1 MCRRFLILACL
12 LVSIPAS
19 LFAQPP
25 APEQELVQLNFPQEV
40 EIRVLIEYVGTT
52 VGIRFLYDEQ
62 VASKRISVRSS
73 TPVPKSS
80 LLAVLESA
88 LKMKGLVLADAEAPG
103 WKRII
108 QAEQMPQVAPN
119 LIPPTTAKD
128 RNKAEAVTESFQLNY
143 VDPQKIEPALK
154 PLLTQPGAN
163 SIVLPDTRTIVVTD
177 YASNLVRIRELIEM
191 LDRPK
196 PTATMEMVSLRFVDA
211 KSIAEQVGQILLSR
225 NKAEGRLTSA
235 VDLIPDSR
243 SNQLLLIGNK
253 LQIEA
258 AKQIIKTLDVPL
270 GLSTKTYSFE
280 HVSAARIDSLVKDLL
295 DPESGKR
302 LYRSSIDEEENL
314 LVATTTDDIHKQI
327 EGLKETR
334 DKTPRRGRSPMKF
347 YKVKNL
353 PVRDLLQTIRSI
365 EQQAVSPL
373 EQPTP
378 TLAAPRDGSIA
389 VVEQPG
395 VLAAN
400 GPATPAGPNS
410 SPTTPGF
417 EIPPPPSYRGAES
430 QPPLLNTSNISP
442 ETSAGSLL
450 GKARVTADVHTNNLI
465 VIAEPAVQRLYAD
478 LIEKLDQPLP
488 QVLIE
493 SRVVI
498 IDTTDNFSL
507 GVEFSANEI
516 DGDKRLLTFS
526 SFGLS
531 EVDPVSGALS
541 LVPGLGFNGTL
552 VDPDVA
558 DVVVRA
564 LTMHTRS
571 RVTSAPRVLV
581 NDNAEGQLTSVAEV
595 PFTSINASDT
605 VATTSFAGFAQAGT
619 TITVTPRISDDDK
632 VQLDFGITLNTFTS
646 TGGDGV
652 PPRQTD
658 EIRSQVTIP
667 DGYTVIVG
675 GLNRTANS
683 WTFTSMPGIDRI
695 PLLRYLGG
703 NEVKDR
709 SSSAM
714 FIFLK
719 PIILRDDKHK
729 DLRFLSERDVKCAGV
744 CPDFPTSEPVWIK
757 SPGRAAKREPTG
769 TAARGFKWK

>member
-1 MCRRFLILACL
+1 MSTAKRTLISL
-12 LVSIPAS
+12 LVCTCANQI
-19 LFAQPP
+19 LAQPP
-25 APEQELVQLNFPQEV
+25 QPAEEMVQLNFPAEV
-40 EIRVLIEYVGTT
+40 EIKVLIDYVSTALD
-52 VGIRFLYDEQ
+52 VRIIYDEQ
-62 VASKRISVRSS
+62 TVSKRISVKSS
-73 TPVPKSS
+73 TPIPKSS
-80 LLAVLESA
+80 LLSVLNSA

-108 QAEQMPQVAPN
+108 QADRMPQVAPSI
-119 LIPPTTAKD
+119 IPPSTARD
-128 RNKAEAVTESFQLNY
+128 RDQAEAVTESFQLNY
-143 VDPQKIEPALK
+143 VDPQKVEPALA

-163 SIVLPDTRTIVVTD
+163 SIVLPESRTIIVTD
-177 YASNLVRIRELIEM
+177 YAANLVRIRELIEM

-196 PTATMEMVSLRFVDA
+196 PTAAMEIVSLRFVDA
-211 KSIAEQVGQILLSR
+211 KSIGEQVTQILQSR
-225 NKAEGRLTSA
+225 LKAEGRLTPS
-235 VDLIPDSR
+235 VDLIPDTR
-243 SNQLLLIGNK
+243 SNKLLLIGNK
-253 LQIEA
+253 VQIEA

-280 HVSAARIDSLVKDLL
+280 HVSASRIDSLVKDLL

-302 LYRSSIDEEENL
+302 MYRSSIDEEENL
-314 LVATTTDDIHKQI
+314 LVATTTEDIHKQI
-327 EGLKETR
+327 VQLKETR
-334 DKTPRRGRSPMKF
+334 DKTPRRGRSPMRF

-365 EQQAVSPL
+365 EQQAVSPT
-373 EQPTP
+373 EQQTP
-378 TLAAPRDGSIA
+378 TLANPQTGRFD
-389 VVEQPG
+389 VVQQPG

-400 GPATPAGPNS
+400 GPATPSGPNAA
-410 SPTTPGF
+410 PADPGF
-417 EIPPPPSYRGAES
+417 EIPPPPSYRGPES
-430 QPPLLNTSNISP
+430 QGPLLNADTAGSES
-442 ETSAGSLL
+442 TAGSLL

-465 VIAEPAVQRLYAD
+465 VIAEPAVQRLYAE

-498 IDTTDNFSL
+498 IDTSDNFSL
-507 GVEFSANEI
+507 GVEFSSGDR
-516 DGDKRLLTFS
+516 DGGKRLLTFS

-564 LTMHTRS
+564 LTTHNRS

-595 PFTSINASDT
+595 PFNSINASDT

-619 TITVTPRISDDDK
+619 TITVTPRISDADK
-632 VQLDFGITLNTFTS
+632 IQLDFGITLNTFTS

-683 WTFTSMPGIDRI
+683 WTFTSMPGIDKV

-703 NEVKDR
+703 NESRDR
-709 SSSAM
+709 SSSSM

-729 DLRFLSERDVKCAGV
+729 DLRFLSERDINCAGV
-744 CPDFPTSEPVWIK
+744 CPDFPKSEPIWIK
-757 SPGRAAKREPTG
+757 APRLGKRQPMG
-769 TAARGFKWK
+769 TAARGYKRR

>member
-1 MCRRFLILACL
+1 MFRRLAIFVCFLSVPSCL
-12 LVSIPAS
+12 L
-19 LFAQPP
+19 AQPQP
-25 APEQELVQLNFPQEV
+25 PTDEGVQLNFPQEV
-40 EIRVLIEYVGTT
+40 EIRVLIEYVSNALD
-52 VGIRFLYDEQ
+52 VRILYDEQ

-73 TPVPKSS
+73 TPVPKAS

-88 LKMKGLVLADAEAPG
+88 LKMKGLVLTDAEAPG
-103 WKRII
+103 WKRIV

-119 LIPPTTAKD
+119 LVPPETA
-128 RNKAEAVTESFQLNY
+128 RNRNQAEAVTESFQLNY

-163 SIVLPDTRTIVVTD
+163 SIVLPDSRTIVVTD

-196 PTATMEMVSLRFVDA
+196 PTASMEIVLLRFVDA
-211 KSIAEQVGQILLSR
+211 KSIADQVGQILLAR
-225 NKAEGRLTSA
+225 IKAEGRLTPA

-253 LQIEA
+253 IQVAA

-280 HVSAARIDSLVKDLL
+280 HVAASRIDSLVKDLL
-295 DPESGKR
+295 DPESGQR
-302 LYRSSIDEEENL
+302 MYRSSVDEEENL
-314 LVATTTDDIHKQI
+314 LVATTTEDIHMQI

-334 DKTPRRGRSPMKF
+334 DKTPSRGRSPMKF

-353 PVRDLLQTIRSI
+353 PVRELLQTIRSI
-365 EQQAVSPL
+365 EQQAVSPA
-373 EQPTP
+373 EQRTA
-378 TLAAPRDGSIA
+378 TLTNPQNGSIA

-410 SPTTPGF
+410 SPTSPGF

-430 QPPLLNTSNISP
+430 QPPLLNVDNLSP
-442 ETSAGSLL
+442 ESTAGSLL

-465 VIAEPAVQRLYAD
+465 VIAEPAVQRLYAE

-493 SRVVI
+493 SRIVI

-531 EVDPVSGALS
+531 EVDPISGALS
-541 LVPGLGFNGTL
+541 LIPGLGFNGTL

-619 TITVTPRISDDDK
+619 TITVTPRISNDEK

-703 NEVKDR
+703 NEARDR

-729 DLRFLSERDVKCAGV
+729 DLRFLSERDIKCAGV

-757 SPGRAAKREPTG
+757 APAARGRKMSG
-769 TAARGFKWK
+769 TAARGYKRK